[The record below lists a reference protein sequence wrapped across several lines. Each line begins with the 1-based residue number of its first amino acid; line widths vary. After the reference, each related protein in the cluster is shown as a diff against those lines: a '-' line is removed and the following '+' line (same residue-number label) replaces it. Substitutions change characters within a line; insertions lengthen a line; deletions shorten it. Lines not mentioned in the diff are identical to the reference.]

1 MGCLNSKTYIIW
13 KSPNEDGVIKFKC
26 SSKGVQDKRN
36 TLIKEDFKNVLTSQE
51 PKFIE
56 NAGFIRD
63 KDGVIN
69 TYTQYKQGMS
79 FFYAKRKVLEDNVST
94 THLNI

>member
-1 MGCLNSKTYIIW
+1 ML
-13 KSPNEDGVIKFKC
+13 
-26 SSKGVQDKRN
+26 
-36 TLIKEDFKNVLTSQE
+36 
-51 PKFIE
+51 
-56 NAGFIRD
+56 AFIRD

-79 FFYAKRKVLEDNVST
+79 FFYGKRKVLEDNVST